1 MLRKIKSLFFKNDRK
16 TNLNFISIDPEELK
30 FKPAS
35 VGVEPS
41 AKFILG
47 NTPKTEGA
55 CHTSAKS
62 DWKKRAIHGFYKRK
76 TDSDGH
82 TYYVR
87 ESTSRGMVNE
97 PWYPSNEG
105 PTPPPTPTPTP
116 PRTPTP
122 EPSYR

>member
-1 MLRKIKSLFFKNDRK
+1 MIETTLNDLHR
-16 TNLNFISIDPEELK
+16 NQSPALLI

-35 VGVEPS
+35 VGVEHS
-41 AKFILG
+41 AKLILG

-97 PWYPSNEG
+97 PWYPPNEG